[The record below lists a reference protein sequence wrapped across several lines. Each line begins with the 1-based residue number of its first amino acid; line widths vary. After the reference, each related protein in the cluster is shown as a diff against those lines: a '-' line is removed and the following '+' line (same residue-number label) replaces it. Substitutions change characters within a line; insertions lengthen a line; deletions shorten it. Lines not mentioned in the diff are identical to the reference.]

1 MDLKNLLNIQFLDT
15 QVPSINKQGNIDK
28 LQSEAS

>member
-15 QVPSINKQGNIDK
+15 QVPSINKQGNIEK
-28 LQSEAS
+28 LQSAA